1 MNFSEVLKKIPTPQV
16 SMPHMPS
23 IPKLNTSGMAGTN
36 QEELGKPPINMT
48 QEDMQQLIHNIG
60 ESVLIPEDGAF
71 VALWILTLIDHWNNE
86 HERLIILTER
96 NFYIIRYD
104 FLHARVRD
112 SRRIGLGQLTSV
124 ITGPLVF
131 PSKSLM
137 PIRSS
142 PGVQMRWGDENEV
155 KLTQKWNPLCRSLPY
170 ATLTHHPV
178 YSKRD
183 QLPPRQC
190 EVPGAGYE
198 DPTNPV
204 SVYDVNNFLC
214 ALKEASSGMNIQ
226 FGSGDI
232 VIESYGNLGS
242 VVFNQTS
249 LGFTKPKQVTP
260 TSTL

>member
-16 SMPHMPS
+16 SMPQMPS
-23 IPKLNTSGMAGTN
+23 IPKLNAGG

-96 NFYIIRYD
+96 NFYILRYD
-104 FLHARVRD
+104 FLQCRVRD

-142 PGVQMRWGDENEV
+142 PGVQMRWGDENDV

-198 DPTNPV
+198 DASNPV

-214 ALKEASSGMNIQ
+214 ALKEACSGMNIQ

-242 VVFNQTS
+242 VVFNQTN
-249 LGFTKPKQVTP
+249 LGFTKPKPTGP
-260 TSTL
+260 TS